1 MGLNAD
7 ADSGQGPEAAPAPSE
22 RDGVVDRTAAG
33 IQHDGGAAKLA
44 SVRKFIEIPGAVGGD
59 EADPA
64 YPSPAIRL
72 ARHPAYFPPQL
83 RVFGSTPGRRRA
95 SIGGAGR
102 GRCAAK
108 GPGAGHR
115 PTPR

>member
-59 EADPA
+59 DADRADPA
-64 YPSPAIRL
+64 PAIRL
-72 ARHPAYFPPQL
+72 ARDPAEFHRQFSFFQVKPCQP
-83 RVFGSTPGRRRA
+83 RA
-95 SIGGAGR
+95 AHASAD
-102 GRCAAK
+102 
-108 GPGAGHR
+108 
-115 PTPR
+115 T